1 MKGILSDIDSLDVD
15 DFLTKVE
22 NSFQIEF
29 RDEDISINTFGDLID
44 LVNGKLSLKN
54 EIEDKNC
61 TSYYLFNKLKKIIVD
76 FEISNI
82 DNIQP
87 KTNLNEIFPLLK
99 RKKSIKLIE
108 SKLGLKLDVLKTPYV
123 YSSFILLN
131 FIFLISSFLH
141 DFFSINYIVVG
152 LISFI
157 TLLFLGRF
165 FTLVFKDKTF
175 GNLIKRIE
183 RDNYIKSKKDE
194 NFFNPNEVEKNLM
207 ALFIEEFGLSNI
219 KITRDTIF

>member
-1 MKGILSDIDSLDVD
+1 MKGILSNIDPLDVD

-22 NSFQIEF
+22 NSFQIKF
-29 RDEDISINTFGDLID
+29 RDEDLKIYTFGDLID
-44 LVNGKLSLKN
+44 LIISKLVLKYQ
-54 EIEDKNC
+54 IEDKNC
-61 TSYYLFNKLKKIIVD
+61 TSQYLHNKIKKIISD
-76 FEISNI
+76 FKISN
-82 DNIQP
+82 DENIQP
-87 KTNLNEIFPLLK
+87 KTNLNEIFPLFK

-108 SKLGLKLDVLKTPYV
+108 SELGLKLDVLTTPYV
-123 YSSFILLN
+123 YSISILVV
-131 FIFLISSFLH
+131 FIFLMSSFFH
-141 DFFSINYIVVG
+141 DLFSTNFVIMG
-152 LISFI
+152 LLSFV

-165 FTLVFKDKTF
+165 FTFVFKDKTF

-219 KITRDTIF
+219 KITRDTIL